1 MTDFIPPWSFL
12 EKGLSAVPAIL
23 SAIIAGWALRW
34 NRKRE
39 RHHFRVCCQCL
50 REEVASHQ
58 GWIKLILHGTPL
70 SKEIV
75 LSQSVAKDFNHLKYD
90 DAFRYMPVEDFR
102 AIFAYYQS
110 IEMQQFLLQ
119 RIADRPFSDFVR
131 ENDLQSLLESRERI
145 LKILE
150 YHIAKRAVK
159 FN

>member
-1 MTDFIPPWSFL
+1 MNDFIFWNIA
-12 EKGLSAVPAIL
+12 EKSLSTIPAII
-23 SAIIAGWALRW
+23 SGGIAFFALRW
-34 NRKRE
+34 NRDRE

-58 GWIKLILHGTPL
+58 DWIELILYGTPF

-75 LSQSVAKDFNHLKYD
+75 LTQAITKDFDHLKYD

-102 AIFAYYQS
+102 AIFAYYQN

-131 ENDLQSLLESRERI
+131 ESELQALLERRERI

-150 YHIAKRAVK
+150 YHIAKRSK
-159 FN
+159 

>member
-1 MTDFIPPWSFL
+1 MNDFIFWWNII
-12 EKGLSAVPAIL
+12 EKVLVALPAFI
-23 SAIIAGWALRW
+23 SWWIARKALDW
-34 NRKRE
+34 NKDRE

-58 GWIKLILHGTPL
+58 DWIELILYGTPF

-75 LSQSVAKDFNHLKYD
+75 LTQAITKDFDHLKYD

-102 AIFAYYQS
+102 AIFAYYQN

-131 ENDLQSLLESRERI
+131 ESELQALLERRERI

-150 YHIAKRAVK
+150 YHIAKRSK
-159 FN
+159 

>member
-1 MTDFIPPWSFL
+1 MNDFIPPWSFL
-12 EKGLSAVPAIL
+12 EKVLTAVPALL
-23 SAIIAGWALRW
+23 SAIIAVVAFLW
-34 NRKRE
+34 NRNRE
-39 RHHFRVCCQCL
+39 QHHCRVCCQCL

-58 GWIKLILHGTPL
+58 DWIELILYGTPF

-75 LSQSVAKDFNHLKYD
+75 LTQAITKDFDHLKYD

-102 AIFAYYQS
+102 AIFAYYQN

-131 ENDLQSLLESRERI
+131 ESELQALLERRERI

-150 YHIAKRAVK
+150 YHIAKRSK
-159 FN
+159 